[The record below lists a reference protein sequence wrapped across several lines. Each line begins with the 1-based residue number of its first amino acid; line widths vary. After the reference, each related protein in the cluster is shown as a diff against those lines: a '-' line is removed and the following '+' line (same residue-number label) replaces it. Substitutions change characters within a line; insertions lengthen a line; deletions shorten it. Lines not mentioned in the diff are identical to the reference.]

1 MANTKELKKR
11 LKSIQGIEKITQAMK
26 MVATARVKKFQALA
40 LDGTPYSE
48 LLQEF
53 IGDLAANSMDALSPL
68 FQKKDTNNK
77 ALYVVMGADGGMCG
91 SFNASV
97 MNKANERIKK
107 RLSQGHKVKV
117 ICIGKKCKQFFE
129 AIEKREKNLQIV
141 DSLTEYG
148 ANINEAK
155 IYELAGKARD
165 MFLKGEVDVVRI
177 VYAKYKNAM
186 SQVPVALNFLP
197 VDKYDNRLVKQ
208 KSDFVKEGERDYT
221 GQIFNN
227 EVGGILHHQ
236 VIKKANV
243 TFEPSVEAIIEA
255 LIPRYLNNV
264 FYHAV
269 IESMASEFGAK
280 MTAMTA
286 ANQNA
291 QDIIED
297 LSREFNKIRQTGITN
312 QLIDIVN
319 GGNAQN

>member
-227 EVGGILHHQ
+227 EVGGMLHHQ

-291 QDIIED
+291 QDVIED